1 MKNKK
6 NSWDPNLWGGRS
18 KQQVESNYKVM
29 LWTLSSLVVIVCLIA
44 LKELILN

>member
-18 KQQVESNYKVM
+18 KQQVESNYKM
-29 LWTLSSLVVIVCLIA
+29 MKWSLCGLLIVLGLMA
-44 LKELILN
+44 LNALILN